1 LKRTLHVRWH
11 PRATRTGIRGVL
23 SILAALALLATF
35 AAPTGAAPKYSFTK
49 VADSVEDGFD
59 PFSFECSAINNRGDI
74 AFRTAR
80 GRRSETQLVQGIYRA
95 NADGRRRTTI
105 AEFGDGFDFL
115 GQFPSINDRGD
126 VAFAVRDFSER
137 DFTETQSIMRG
148 DGGRP
153 TTIAT
158 TADEFQQFG
167 FEPTVN
173 NSGLVAFKA
182 QLDTLDQF
190 NFDQGLFSGQDGNR
204 ASITTH
210 YLSSTSQ
217 FSEFGPLSRPSIN
230 NLGDIAFAAP
240 PDGGDTSGV
249 FVTQGTGFKTIA
261 AADPNVNVGWPT
273 LNDAGTVAFHR
284 LFNDRAGEEL
294 VTGDGGALTVAAD
307 TSGPFQSFGQIHGI
321 TPPALNNTG
330 DLAFFADL
338 DAGGSGIF
346 VGPKAVADRVI
357 ATGDTLDGSTVKN
370 LTFCDEG
377 LNDSG
382 QLAFQATFADTTAPF
397 DTRVAIYRATPQ
409 R

>member
-1 LKRTLHVRWH
+1 VTRMFHVPGH
-11 PRATRTGIRGVL
+11 PRAMRTAMRAVL
-23 SILAALALLATF
+23 SVSAALALLATF
-35 AAPTGAAPKYSFTK
+35 AEPASAAPKFGFTK

-59 PFSFECSAINNRGDI
+59 PFSFECAAINNRGDI
-74 AFRTAR
+74 AFRAAR
-80 GRRSETQLVQGIYRA
+80 GRRNETQLVQGIYRA

-115 GQFPSINDRGD
+115 GQFPSINDLGD
-126 VAFAVRDFSER
+126 VAFAARDFSPD
-137 DFTETQSIMRG
+137 DFSETQNVMLG

-153 TTIAT
+153 MTIAT
-158 TADEFQQFG
+158 TAAGEFHQFG

-173 NSGLVAFKA
+173 NSGVVAFKA
-182 QLDTLDQF
+182 QLNTLGQF
-190 NFDQGLFSGQDGNR
+190 TFDQGLFSGQDGNR

-217 FSEFGPLSRPSIN
+217 FSEFGPLNRPSIN

-240 PDGGDTSGV
+240 PDGGDTSGI
-249 FVTQGTGFKTIA
+249 FVTQGTGFTTIA
-261 AADPNVNVGWPT
+261 AADPNINVGWPA

-294 VTGDGGALTVAAD
+294 VTGNGGALTVAAD
-307 TSGPFQSFGQIHGI
+307 TRGPFQSFSQNHGI
-321 TPPALNNTG
+321 TPPALNNG
-330 DLAFFADL
+330 DIAFAAEL

-357 ATGDTLDGSTVKN
+357 ATGDRLDGSIVQSVG
-370 LTFCDEG
+370 LCDES

-382 QLAFQATFADTTAPF
+382 QLAFQVGFADPTAPF
-397 DTRVAIYRATPQ
+397 NTRVAIYRATPQ

>member
-1 LKRTLHVRWH
+1 M
-11 PRATRTGIRGVL
+11 
-23 SILAALALLATF
+23 LAALALLATF
-35 AAPTGAAPKYSFTK
+35 AAPTHAAPKYTFAK
-49 VADSVEDGFD
+49 VADSVEDGFE

-80 GRRSETQLVQGIYRA
+80 RRRGETQLVQGIYRA

-115 GQFPSINDRGD
+115 GQIPSINDLGD
-126 VAFAVRDFSER
+126 VAFAVRDFSPK
-137 DFTETQSIMRG
+137 DFSETQSVMRG

-153 TTIAT
+153 MTIAT
-158 TADEFQQFG
+158 TAAGEFHQFG

-173 NSGLVAFKA
+173 NSGVVAFKA
-182 QLDTLDQF
+182 QLNTFDQF

-210 YLSSTSQ
+210 YRSSTSQ
-217 FSEFGPLSRPSIN
+217 FSEFGPLNRPSIN
-230 NLGDIAFAAP
+230 DLGDIAFAAP
-240 PDGGDTSGV
+240 SDGGDTSGI

-261 AADPNVNVGWPT
+261 AADPNVNVGWPA

-294 VTGDGGALTVAAD
+294 VTGNGGALTVVAD
-307 TSGPFQSFGQIHGI
+307 TSGPFESFGQLFGI
-321 TPPALNNTG
+321 TPPALNNHG
-330 DLAFFADL
+330 DIAFGAGL

-346 VGPKAVADRVI
+346 VGPRAVADRVI
-357 ATGDTLDGSTVKN
+357 ATGDTLDGSTVTS
-370 LTFCDEG
+370 LRFCDEG
-377 LNDSG
+377 LNDAG
-382 QLAFQATFADTTAPF
+382 QLAFQATFQDSTAPF
-397 DTRVAIYRATPQ
+397 DTCVAIYRATPQ